1 MRLPLPR
8 THVHTERLA
17 RLRRHHHQPGQYVS
31 LIPSFFGKLAIH
43 SLTTGLCVSRAVLST
58 AMMLFLVITYILS
71 PRKRRFPTSFQLW
84 VCVSSL
90 ISSIGIDIAVVVGGT
105 TLIVLHVCRVVC
117 LPI

>member
-1 MRLPLPR
+1 
-8 THVHTERLA
+8 
-17 RLRRHHHQPGQYVS
+17 
-31 LIPSFFGKLAIH
+31 
-43 SLTTGLCVSRAVLST
+43 
-58 AMMLFLVITYILS
+58 MMLFLIITYILS